1 MNVDGPEVPPRDR
14 PRREARR
21 RRPGRVVTVVGVGVV
36 AALFVGL
43 VADVVLLWTR
53 PDRIDVAL
61 PGSAPGG
68 STVLLVGTDS
78 RADGAGVDDDRRYG
92 SEQDNPGE
100 RADVVLAMRTDDD
113 GSVRLLEIP
122 RDLLVVGEQGAP
134 VRLTTT
140 LLEGP
145 SGLTESL
152 CRSLGL
158 GVDHMAEVRFPGLRS
173 VVDAAGGVEVTTDR
187 PLRDTYTKFSLP
199 AGRHVLD
206 GNDALAYVAARRV
219 ELQQPDGTWV
229 PDVASAGNRSSKGA
243 DVLRNLAERTSVS
256 PLHPVAAQQL
266 AWAAAGAV
274 SFDGKVSPTEVPGLL
289 ASFRK
294 LASAPTLRLP
304 VLQTGSV
311 VPIARLQPG
320 AGAVLAEF
328 EGTAQDGDGSGPGPC
343 RARLPEARRGEG

>member
-1 MNVDGPEVPPRDR
+1 MNAAGPEVLPRDR
-14 PRREARR
+14 ARRGPQR
-21 RRPGRVVTVVGVGVV
+21 RRPGKVLTVVGVGVV
-36 AALFVGL
+36 SALVIGL

-53 PDRIDVAL
+53 PSRIDVAL

-78 RADGAGVDDDRRYG
+78 RADGTGADDERRYG
-92 SEQDNPGE
+92 SEKDNPGE

-122 RDLLVVGEQGAP
+122 RDLLVVGEKGAP

-140 LLEGP
+140 LLDGA
-145 SGLTESL
+145 SGLTGSL

-158 GVDHMAEVRFPGLRS
+158 GVDHVAEVRFPGLRS
-173 VVDAAGGVEVTTDR
+173 VVDAVGGVEVVTER
-187 PLRDTYTKFSLP
+187 PLRDTYTKFELP

-206 GNDALAYVAARRV
+206 GNDVLAYVAARRV
-219 ELQQPDGTWV
+219 EVQQPDGTWV
-229 PDVASAGNRSSKGA
+229 PDDASAGNRSSKGA

-256 PLHPVAAQQL
+256 PAHPVAAQRL

-274 SFDGKVSPTEVPGLL
+274 SFDGTVSPTEVPGLL
-289 ASFRK
+289 SSFRK
-294 LASAPTLRLP
+294 LSAAPTLHLP
-304 VLQTGSV
+304 VVSTGTV

-320 AGAVLAEF
+320 AGDVLAEF
-328 EGTAQDGDGSGPGPC
+328 EGASEQGPC
-343 RARLPEARRGEG
+343 TARLPEARRQ

>member
-1 MNVDGPEVPPRDR
+1 MNSDGPEVPPRDR
-14 PRREARR
+14 SRRGARR
-21 RRPGRVVTVVGVGVV
+21 RRPGKLLAYVGVGVV
-36 AALFVGL
+36 AALLVGL
-43 VADVVLLWTR
+43 VADVVLLWFR
-53 PDRIDVAL
+53 PNRIDVSL

-78 RADGAGVDDDRRYG
+78 RADDRGADDDRRYG

-122 RDLLVVGEQGAP
+122 RDLLVVGEKGAP

-140 LLEGP
+140 LLGGP

-158 GVDHMAEVRFPGLRS
+158 GVDHVAEVRFPGLRS

-187 PLRDTYTKFSLP
+187 PLRDTYTKFELP

-219 ELQQPDGTWV
+219 EVQLPDGTWV
-229 PDVASAGNRSSKGA
+229 PDGASVGNRSSKGA
-243 DVLRNLAERTSVS
+243 EVLRNLAERTSVS
-256 PLHPVAAQQL
+256 PAHPVAAQRL
-266 AWAAAGAV
+266 AWAASGAV
-274 SFDGKVSPTEVPGLL
+274 AVDGKLSPTEVPGLL
-289 ASFRK
+289 GSFRK
-294 LASAPTLRLP
+294 LATAPTLRLP
-304 VLQTGSV
+304 VAQSGKV

-320 AGAVLAEF
+320 AGNVLAEF
-328 EGTAQDGDGSGPGPC
+328 EGTTKPGPC
-343 RARLPEARRGEG
+343 TAKLPEARRGEG

>member
-1 MNVDGPEVPPRDR
+1 MNDDGPEVPPRDR
-14 PRREARR
+14 SRPAPRR
-21 RRPGRVVTVVGVGVV
+21 RRPGRALTYVGIGVV
-36 AALFVGL
+36 AAMLVGL
-43 VADVVLLWTR
+43 VADVVVLWTR
-53 PDRIDVAL
+53 PHRLDVSL

-78 RADGAGVDDDRRYG
+78 RADDAGAGDDRRYG
-92 SEQDNPGE
+92 TEQDNPGE
-100 RADVVLAMRTDDD
+100 RADVVLAMRTDAD
-113 GSVRLLEIP
+113 GTVRLLEVP
-122 RDLLVVGEQGAP
+122 RDLLVVGKKGAP

-140 LLEGP
+140 LLDGP
-145 SGLTESL
+145 SGLTDSL

-158 GVDHMAEVRFPGLRS
+158 GVDHVAEVRFPGLRS
-173 VVDAAGGVEVTTDR
+173 VVDAAGGVEVTTER

-219 ELQQPDGTWV
+219 EVQQPDGTWV
-229 PDVASAGNRSSKGA
+229 PDAASVGNRSSKGA

-256 PLHPVAAQQL
+256 PAHPVAAQRL

-274 SFDGKVSPTEVPGLL
+274 AVDGKLSPTELPGLL
-289 ASFRK
+289 GSFRK
-294 LASAPTLRLP
+294 LATAPTLRLP
-304 VLQTGSV
+304 VAQSGTV

-328 EGTAQDGDGSGPGPC
+328 EGTAPDGDGSGQGPC
-343 RARLPEARRGEG
+343 RARLPAAQRGEG